1 MSAEPAGGP
10 ARPAD
15 ARATVRAA
23 TADDLAAI
31 ARIYSYYVESTPQT
45 FDLEPPS
52 AAEWRE
58 RWDVAREAGRPWY
71 VTETEAGVVGFVLM
85 SGFRP
90 KGAYARTVEC
100 TIYLDAAVVGNGLGR
115 PLYEAALAE
124 AGRRGFHVAVA
135 GITLPNRGSVA
146 LHESLGFER
155 VGVFREVGHKLG
167 EWRDVAWWQRR
178 LGC

>member
-1 MSAEPAGGP
+1 LSAAVRLALAG
-10 ARPAD
+10 
-15 ARATVRAA
+15 
-23 TADDLAAI
+23 DLAAM

-45 FDLEPPS
+45 FDLDPPS
-52 AAEWRE
+52 AADWRQ
-58 RWDVAREAGRPWY
+58 RWEVAREAERPWF
-71 VTETEAGVVGFVLM
+71 VTEADGGVVGFVLM

-90 KGAYARTVEC
+90 KAAYARTVEC
-100 TIYLDAAVVGNGLGR
+100 TIYLDPAAVGDGLGR

-124 AGRRGFHVAVA
+124 AARRGFHVAVA

-167 EWRDVAWWQRR
+167 EWRDVSWWQRM
-178 LGC
+178 L